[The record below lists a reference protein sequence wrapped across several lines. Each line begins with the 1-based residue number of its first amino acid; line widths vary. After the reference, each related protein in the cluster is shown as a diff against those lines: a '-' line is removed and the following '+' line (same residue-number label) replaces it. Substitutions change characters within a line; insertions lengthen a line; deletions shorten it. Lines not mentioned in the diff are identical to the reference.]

1 MFRDIRRKK
10 IRNRVILASLG
21 LLVMVFG
28 LWLNLRQ
35 PVDNGTTEAV
45 DSKVEAESNS
55 PEDKNDIGIEESSE
69 VAGDIS
75 GTETGTEK
83 QYGSY
88 LVKEVNGAVKV
99 FLCDD
104 TGSKELYLITSIPYE
119 LLSETDQKMFSE
131 GVYIE
136 RKDDLGEFLENF
148 DN

>member
-1 MFRDIRRKK
+1 MFRDTRRKK
-10 IRNRVILASLG
+10 LKDRVILVSLG
-21 LLVMVFG
+21 LLVMAFG
-28 LWLNLRQ
+28 LWLNMRE
-35 PVDNGTTEAV
+35 PVDDGSVKAV

-55 PEDKNDIGIEESSE
+55 RKDDSDIETAASSK
-69 VAGDIS
+69 ASDDRS
-75 GTETGTEK
+75 TETGTEK

-88 LVKEVNGAVKV
+88 LVKEINGVVKV

-136 RKDDLGEFLENF
+136 TKDDLGEFLENF
-148 DN
+148 DI

>member
-1 MFRDIRRKK
+1 MFRDMRRKK
-10 IRNRVILASLG
+10 LRDRVILASLG
-21 LLVMVFG
+21 LLVMAFG

-35 PVDNGTTEAV
+35 PADNGMTEAV

-55 PEDKNDIGIEESSE
+55 PADKSDIGNDESSK
-69 VAGDIS
+69 ASDDSS

-83 QYGSY
+83 QYESY
-88 LVKEVNGAVKV
+88 LVKEVNGVVKV

-136 RKDDLGEFLENF
+136 TKDDLGEFLENF
-148 DN
+148 DS

>member
-1 MFRDIRRKK
+1 MFRDMRRKK
-10 IRNRVILASLG
+10 LRDRVILASLG
-21 LLVMVFG
+21 LLVMAFG

-35 PVDNGTTEAV
+35 PADNGMTEAV

-55 PEDKNDIGIEESSE
+55 PADKSDIGNDDS
-69 VAGDIS
+69 S

-83 QYGSY
+83 QYESY
-88 LVKEVNGAVKV
+88 LVKEVNGVVKV

-136 RKDDLGEFLENF
+136 TKDDLGEFLENF
-148 DN
+148 DS

>member
-1 MFRDIRRKK
+1 MFRDMRRKK
-10 IRNRVILASLG
+10 LRDRVILASLG

-28 LWLNLRQ
+28 MWLNLRQ
-35 PVDNGTTEAV
+35 PADNGMTEAV

-55 PEDKNDIGIEESSE
+55 PADKSDIGNDESSK
-69 VAGDIS
+69 VSDDSS

-83 QYGSY
+83 QYESY
-88 LVKEVNGAVKV
+88 LVKEVNGVVKV

-136 RKDDLGEFLENF
+136 TKDDLGKFLENF
-148 DN
+148 DS